1 MRVMEYPIDSETPPP
16 GDWTH
21 SGSVPCVLCDCDVSA
36 KPHASQN
43 MGPQPP
49 RCVACMR
56 AGRLGRTF
64 SSFIE
69 QKGTKDTNPKDAIA
83 GTKVPLGMAPL
94 PAQVEE
100 ALAYLEG
107 ALKYGSW
114 NWTISGVRASVYVL
128 ACARHLAKWYF
139 GQECDPKTKVHHLG
153 NARAC
158 LGLLIDAQARGVL
171 NDDRPPAL
179 PDLDGLFSR
188 AEEVV
193 THLQKLY
200 QGRDPRH
207 YTIADRPEKE

>member
-1 MRVMEYPIDSETPPP
+1 MRVMEYPLDSLTLTP

-21 SGSVPCVLCDCDVSA
+21 IGFDCSECNGEVAA
-36 KPHASQN
+36 KPHESQG
-43 MGPQPP
+43 MGRQPW
-49 RCVACMR
+49 RCVKCMMYGR
-56 AGRLGRTF
+56 APRGFVSLREEK
-64 SSFIE
+64 S
-69 QKGTKDTNPKDAIA
+69 TKDTNPKDAIA